1 MTLREAI
8 WETVLILP
16 PSPTLGGEFGAGGG
30 GSSCPL
36 SLRNRWGRAEELQGW
51 GPHSPPSPPSAIFFP
66 PVWHIGIHLSWK
78 YRRPPGRPLAISHS
92 LQLLITPPSPHN
104 CRIFGI
110 RHKKGQRRAMG
121 FQSSPAPEMGE
132 SRCQDLRLW
141 FLCFPISVDFGWRK
155 RKERF
160 AMLYPQL

>member
-92 LQLLITPPSPHN
+92 LQLLITPPCITVGYLGSST
-104 CRIFGI
+104 
-110 RHKKGQRRAMG
+110 KKGSAERWD
-121 FQSSPAPEMGE
+121 FNPARPLKWVNPGA
-132 SRCQDLRLW
+132 R
-141 FLCFPISVDFGWRK
+141 I
-155 RKERF
+155 
-160 AMLYPQL
+160 